1 MKQNYLQNRAGENVL
16 MKSMKHPY
24 HLTAS
29 VNGHVTL
36 QIAIS
41 ADGNVLAPPLI
52 LKEKLSYE

>member
-1 MKQNYLQNRAGENVL
+1 